1 MQGIGANIAHRKCFI
16 IRAALPNP
24 DPVSTLARKLRAT
37 DYFTL
42 GWGTMVGVGWLV
54 VMDDWLL
61 RGGALGTVLGFVIG
75 GVLLLPIGWVYGKL
89 VIAMPDAA
97 GEVAYTSAVFSRPV
111 SFATGWMMTLAYFI
125 VCPWEAVAVGRIAAY
140 ILPWLDSVELYHVAG
155 RPVYL
160 PHLMV
165 GLGLTALLT
174 ILNYRGVRLSATFQN
189 WTSFGTLALFV
200 IFVGSGVSRG
210 SPANFPPLFTRAPFI
225 SILLVIQ
232 IVPYFMTGF
241 ESVGKAAEEASPDFR
256 ARGFYRAIWMAIL
269 IGILFYAAIVAAV
282 GFVAPWRQL
291 TGEKFMTA
299 VAFQHALG
307 SRWIVNIILAAALLS
322 LFKCFNG
329 NFVAASRLFFALG
342 RRGMVHPGAGTIHE
356 QFRTPSTAVLC
367 VGLTTAI
374 CMLLGDA
381 ILVPITEVGSV
392 ACAIGWAAAC
402 ASCLA
407 LARSRPELVA
417 LSAPEVAVAACGLIV
432 AIAMA
437 LMKLIP
443 QVPGHFTIYEWLALG
458 AWILL
463 GVIASRTKGSAAV
476 TAAVTRA
483 SAPAN
488 SESSTK

>member
-1 MQGIGANIAHRKCFI
+1 
-16 IRAALPNP
+16 
-24 DPVSTLARKLRAT
+24 VSTLARKLRAT

-61 RGGALGTVLGFVIG
+61 RGGALGALLGFAIG
-75 GVLLLPIGWVYGKL
+75 GALLLPVGWVYGKL

-97 GEVAYTSAVFSRPV
+97 GEIAYTSAVFPRSI
-111 SFATGWMMTLAYFI
+111 SYATGWMMTLAYFI

-140 ILPWLDSVELYHVAG
+140 IIPGLDSIELYRVAG

-160 PHLMV
+160 AHLVV
-165 GLGLTALLT
+165 GLALTALLT

-189 WTSFGTLALFV
+189 WTSFGTIALFV
-200 IFVGSGVSRG
+200 IFVALGVSRG
-210 SPANFPPLFTRAPFI
+210 SPANFPPLFTHAPLI

-256 ARGFYRAIWMAIL
+256 ARGFFRAIWMAIF
-269 IGILFYAAIVAAV
+269 IGILFYSSIVAAV
-282 GFVAPWRQL
+282 AFVAPWHQL
-291 TGEKFMTA
+291 IGERFMTA
-299 VAFQHALG
+299 VAFQQAIG

-329 NFVAASRLFFALG
+329 NFVAASRLLFALG
-342 RRGMVHPGAGTIHE
+342 RRAMVGPRAGTIHPKF
-356 QFRTPSTAVLC
+356 QTPSVAVLW
-367 VGLTTAI
+367 VGITTGV

-392 ACAIGWAAAC
+392 ACAIGWASACAAC
-402 ASCLA
+402 LV
-407 LARSRPELVA
+407 LARSRPEIIKLTVA
-417 LSAPEVAVAACGLIV
+417 EQALAGFGLIV

-437 LMKLIP
+437 LMKVIPLI
-443 QVPGHFTIYEWLALG
+443 PGHFTIYEWLALG
-458 AWILL
+458 IWIVL
-463 GVIASRTKGSAAV
+463 GVAMAR
-476 TAAVTRA
+476 R
-483 SAPAN
+483 
-488 SESSTK
+488 E